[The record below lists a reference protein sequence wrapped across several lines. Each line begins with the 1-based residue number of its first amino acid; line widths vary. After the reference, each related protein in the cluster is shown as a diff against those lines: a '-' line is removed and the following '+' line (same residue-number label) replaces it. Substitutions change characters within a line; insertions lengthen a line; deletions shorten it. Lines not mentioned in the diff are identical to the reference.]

1 MDDLLILLFF
11 CFFLDPPVIREAPQN
26 MSVKAGGIAAFR
38 CIASGDPI
46 PHITWR
52 KNGNKIPSL
61 SSSSRYC
68 HKLMLYDLYKT

>member
-1 MDDLLILLFF
+1 MNLFVYNERYLIIVFF
-11 CFFLDPPVIREAPQN
+11 SFIDPPVIREAPQN

-38 CIASGDPI
+38 CIATGDPT

-61 SSSSRYC
+61 SSSSRYVS
-68 HKLMLYDLYKT
+68 L